1 LAIPRSFLLKRMRIV
16 HNLIIPL
23 HQPKNPYGLHRVS
36 LQSQWDARVSL
47 PGANLLT
54 AAHALC
60 RAAAVSITRAR
71 SVSSGILNILV
82 ERNSFTRV
90 WKIVIRDNRCCAP
103 ACNSVRSTDTAC
115 IQQTRRQPFT
125 FSQSPPAP
133 SATWTVRIAF
143 FWQKSTSIRTAG
155 FAWLTRYSNRI

>member
-1 LAIPRSFLLKRMRIV
+1 MRHALISYPNRQPRVVTVVAIPRSFLLKRMRIV

-36 LQSQWDARVSL
+36 LFRVSETL
-47 PGANLLT
+47 EPRAPGANLLT

-71 SVSSGILNILV
+71 SVSSSILNILV

-133 SATWTVRIAF
+133 SAI
-143 FWQKSTSIRTAG
+143 
-155 FAWLTRYSNRI
+155 